1 MLFFVPPSEILLP
14 ALEDY
19 RRESGSDCDGSAG
32 LGEFSDLS
40 DWLAR
45 VRLLSSGEAERRGW
59 FRTEVFVALE
69 SPGVCSLMARADRD
83 PALLAGMKPAGI
95 GNVRLSR
102 DPIIEERAG
111 HIGYHVRPSAR
122 GRGIGTAIL
131 SHAVA
136 LCRERGI
143 GSPVLAAELG
153 NTASLK
159 TAARCGFGEPVRRKC
174 EDGSEILLLRFQG
187 KAD

>member
-19 RRESGSDCDGSAG
+19 RLESGSDCDGSAG

-40 DWLAR
+40 DWLGR

-69 SPGVCSLMARADRD
+69 SPGVCSLMARAERD
-83 PALLAGMKPAGI
+83 PALLAGMKPVGI

-122 GRGIGTAIL
+122 GRGIGTAVL

-136 LCRERGI
+136 HCRERGI
-143 GSPVLAAELG
+143 ENPVLAADPG

-159 TAARCGFGEPVRRKC
+159 TAARCGFGDPVRRKC
-174 EDGSEILLLRFQG
+174 EDGSEILLLRFPG
-187 KAD
+187 KKD